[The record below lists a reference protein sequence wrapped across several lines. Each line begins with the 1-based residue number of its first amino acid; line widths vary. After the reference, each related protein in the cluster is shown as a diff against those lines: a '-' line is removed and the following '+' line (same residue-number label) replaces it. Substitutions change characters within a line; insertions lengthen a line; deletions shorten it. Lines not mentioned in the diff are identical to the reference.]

1 MTDMNETA
9 AEVPVTCDE
18 ITDQGLLER
27 YLAGTLGAATAE
39 LLEVHLVACPRCQT
53 ELRLAAAIRGAL
65 AEPALTALPRRHG
78 LLFAGIGLALA
89 AGLAAILL
97 FRPFGRTGQWR
108 ELGAVSVA
116 PIYLGVDVRGTP
128 THSDSLFAAAMRAYN
143 AQAYKTA
150 AAGLEAALAQGA
162 DSASSQFFLGA
173 ALLMQQKAGEAEQ
186 AFARVI
192 AAGDPSYTGEARLFR
207 AKALL
212 LLGRPTDAVKEL
224 RAVTS
229 PSDAVTAWANALADS
244 VEGRLRR

>member
-39 LLEVHLVACPRCQT
+39 LLEVHLVACQRCQT
-53 ELRLAAAIRGAL
+53 ELRLAAAITGAL
-65 AEPALTALPRRHG
+65 AEPVLTAFPRRHG

-150 AAGLEAALAQGA
+150 STGLEAALAQGA
-162 DSASSQFFLGA
+162 DSASTQFFLGA
-173 ALLMQQKAGEAEQ
+173 SLLMQGKAHEADA
-186 AFARVI
+186 AFSRVI
-192 AAGDPSYTGEARLFR
+192 AAGDTPYQGEARLYR

-212 LLGRPTDAVKEL
+212 QEGRVA
-224 RAVTS
+224 
-229 PSDAVTAWANALADS
+229 DAVTELHAVTTASSEVVAWAHALADS